1 MEPLNQARNRQGMT
15 KILIDRDD
23 FLEQAKELINGQRA
37 KDYGDAKQNH
47 QKIANLWSSYLT
59 CKLARTVVK
68 TDGSSYIHITPEDVV
83 LMMMLVKVARITHSS
98 TTDSW
103 VDLCGYAALGGEFSH
118 GLELAEVGDV

>member
-37 KDYGDAKQNH
+37 KDYGDAKENH
-47 QKIANLWSSYLT
+47 QKIASLWSAYLT
-59 CKLARTVVK
+59 CKRP
-68 TDGSSYIHITPEDVV
+68 DGSSYIHITPEDVV